1 MCFFYL
7 NEKLIQ
13 NDTRGELNISAVSK
27 SDEGFYKCQYS
38 QQVSAQSWMSV
49 NAVSRPESSS
59 SPVALIV
66 GLVCGI
72 ILIILLLL
80 LYRYRPSKGSWFI
93 RSNQSESINQD
104 SNTNHVVNQNEAQR
118 NDYST
123 HLHGDA
129 PLYESIKGFEDTGN
143 DAGGSQDVT
152 YSLIELKNFGKKR
165 KQKKPEESAIYSDV
179 KTADDNLM
187 YVQVNH
193 QNKGKAKRNK
203 GKSPPAATADAVY
216 SEVKPGTALGN
227 NAAV

>member
-123 HLHGDA
+123 HLH
-129 PLYESIKGFEDTGN
+129 

-179 KTADDNLM
+179 KTATADDNLM